1 MVSLFGVPMLTADL
15 LIVEAVSLPPIP
27 MPIPDCLGYVVCTP
41 VGKDALAFRIGISS
55 GSPLSCA
62 SAMSILGIP

>member
-1 MVSLFGVPMLTADL
+1 MLIADL
-15 LIVEAVSLPPIP
+15 LIVEAVILPPIP

-41 VGKDALAFRIGISS
+41 VGNEALAFKIGISS
-55 GSPLSCA
+55 ASSLSCA